1 MLTMKGKYGIKA
13 LIHLAR
19 LSSDEMQQS
28 SAIAE
33 ANGIPKKFLDTI
45 LSELRNAGLIH
56 TRKGRSGG
64 YQLRVPAENISV
76 AQILRI
82 LDGPIS
88 PISCVSKT
96 AYQKCFDCRNQT
108 TCEIRLLM
116 LDVRDAM
123 LEILEHRTLRD
134 LSNSG
139 ALAQHVLSMGGP
151 EGLGGGETAAQAG

>member
-19 LSSDEMQQS
+19 LAPDEVLQS
-28 SAIAE
+28 SAIAT

-45 LSELRNAGLIH
+45 LSELRMAGIIQ

-64 YQLRVPAENISV
+64 YRLVRPADTISV
-76 AQILRI
+76 ALILRV

-96 AYQKCFDCRNQT
+96 AYQKCHDCQT
-108 TCEIRLLM
+108 QDACEIRLLM
-116 LDVRDAM
+116 LEVRDAM
-123 LEILEHRTLRD
+123 LGILEHRTLDD
-134 LSNSG
+134 LANSVV
-139 ALAQHVLSMGGP
+139 LARQVT
-151 EGLGGGETAAQAG
+151 GEPAAQ

>member
-19 LSSDEMQQS
+19 LAPEDMQQS
-28 SAIAE
+28 AVIAE

-45 LSELRNAGLIH
+45 LSDLRNAGLIH

-64 YQLRVPAENISV
+64 YQLRVPPETISV

-96 AYQKCFDCRNQT
+96 AYQKCFDCRSQT

-116 LDVRDAM
+116 LEVRDAM
-123 LEILEHRTLRD
+123 LEILEHRSLRD
-134 LSNSG
+134 LCDSG
-139 ALAQHVLSMGGP
+139 ILARQVMGGDT
-151 EGLGGGETAAQAG
+151 ELTDTAAEA